1 MTYKILIQDKDY
13 INYKIYKYET
23 YEEITDFTIDPV
35 ENKLF
40 NDDVFEIKN
49 NTVILIHSILQ
60 STQYIPGVLMLTS
73 NILGKKGEKFLYQCI
88 PDDQR
93 LPIFVIPYE
102 NKIEFNKVKRNRYI
116 TFKYSSWESKHP
128 QGIISQNLGSVEDL
142 NPYYEYQLYCKSLN
156 NSIQKFTKY
165 SREKTQN
172 TNIYTIINKLN
183 NINIQDRSE
192 IYTFTID
199 SQNTQDYDDA
209 YSIQKIN
216 DTTTILSIYIT
227 NVALIL
233 DTLDLWDSFSE
244 RICTIYLPDKKRPM
258 IPTILSSSL
267 CTLKKN
273 ETRIA
278 YAMDIKFENEDISIE
293 INNVIINTNDNF
305 TYDQKELDTNIYY
318 KESMSYVKR
327 LHKIQA
333 FSYNLNTSSDFV
345 SYLMMFMN
353 YECSKMFVKNKN
365 GIFRTSTLN
374 SSNENIPQEL
384 QSFIQILHSS
394 AGIYTTKLFEPH
406 ELMKFDS
413 YIHITSPLRR
423 LIDLLNSITLMKNK
437 NIYNVSENGNK
448 FYEKY
453 INKLDYI
460 NTTSRIIRKL
470 QYNCQ
475 LLQMFYNDNNENK
488 TFHGYIFDKI
498 IRNDNL
504 YVYSVYIPSIKMVSK
519 IISHESYENYSKHEF
534 SIHIFKNNE
543 KFKKKVRLHII
554 N

>member
-23 YEEITDFTIDPV
+23 YEEVTDFTIDPV

-49 NTVILIHSILQ
+49 NKVILIHSILQ
-60 STQYIPGVLMLTS
+60 STQYIPGVLMLTN

-93 LPIFVIPYE
+93 LPVFVIPYE
-102 NKIEFNKVKRNRYI
+102 NKIDFNKVKRNRYI
-116 TFKYSSWESKHP
+116 TFKYSSWENKHP
-128 QGIISQNLGSVEDL
+128 QGVLSQNLGSVEDL

-172 TNIYTIINKLN
+172 TNIYAIINKLN
-183 NINIQDRSE
+183 INLEDRSE

-233 DTLDLWDSFSE
+233 DTLDLWESFSE

-278 YAMDIKFENEDISIE
+278 YAMDIKFENDDVSIE
-293 INNVIINTNDNF
+293 IKNVIINTNDNF
-305 TYDQKELDTNIYY
+305 IYDQKELDTNIYY

-327 LHKIQA
+327 LHNKQA

-374 SSNENIPQEL
+374 STNENIPQEL

-423 LIDLLNSITLMKNK
+423 LVDLLNSIILMKNN
-437 NIYNVSENGNK
+437 NIYHVSDNGNK

-488 TFHGYIFDKI
+488 TFDGYIFDKI

-504 YVYSVYIPSIKMVSK
+504 YVYSVYIPSIRMVSK
-519 IISHESYENYSKHEF
+519 IICHESYENYSKHEF

-543 KFKKKVRLHII
+543 KFKKKVRLHIMK
-554 N
+554 

>member
-1 MTYKILIQDKDY
+1 MTYKILIQDKNY

-23 YEEITDFTIDPV
+23 YEEVTDFTIDPV

-60 STQYIPGVLMLTS
+60 STQYIPGVLMLTN

-93 LPIFVIPYE
+93 LPVFVIPYE
-102 NKIEFNKVKRNRYI
+102 NKVDFNKVKRNRYI
-116 TFKYSSWESKHP
+116 TFKYSSWGNKHP
-128 QGIISQNLGSVEDL
+128 QGVLSQNLGSVEDL

-165 SREKTQN
+165 YREKTQN
-172 TNIYTIINKLN
+172 TNIYAIINKLN
-183 NINIQDRSE
+183 INLEDRSE

-233 DTLDLWDSFSE
+233 DTLDLWESFSE
-244 RICTIYLPDKKRPM
+244 RICSIYLPDKKRPM

-278 YAMDIKFENEDISIE
+278 YAMDIIFENDDISIE
-293 INNVIINTNDNF
+293 IKNVIINTNDNF
-305 TYDQKELDTNIYY
+305 IYDHKELDTNIYY

-327 LHKIQA
+327 LHNKQA

-353 YECSKMFVKNKN
+353 YECSKMFVENKN

-374 SSNENIPQEL
+374 STNENIPQEL

-423 LIDLLNSITLMKNK
+423 LVDLLNSIILMKNN
-437 NIYNVSENGNK
+437 NIYDVSDNGNK

-488 TFHGYIFDKI
+488 TFDGYIFDKI
-498 IRNDNL
+498 IRNYNL
-504 YVYSVYIPSIKMVSK
+504 YVYSVYIPSIRMVSK
-519 IISHESYENYSKHEF
+519 IICHESYENYSKHEF

-543 KFKKKVRLHII
+543 KFKKKVRLHIMK
-554 N
+554 